1 MDLETSLRS
10 ISKRRLNQSTGS
22 NRSDNETSEHVE
34 SNRDKDTSNLLAEKI
49 KRDKYKKMR
58 RKYVK
63 KITRSANIDSYESL
77 AKFYERQV
85 EFLKRERNCVTRFF
99 NNNSI
104 QGDNLSIK
112 VARLQILIDE
122 GETNKARVEELSNN
136 LYKRDTE
143 IKTLKDNIKLLT
155 KEKDDFKK

>member
-1 MDLETSLRS
+1 
-10 ISKRRLNQSTGS
+10 
-22 NRSDNETSEHVE
+22 
-34 SNRDKDTSNLLAEKI
+34 
-49 KRDKYKKMR
+49 
-58 RKYVK
+58 
-63 KITRSANIDSYESL
+63 L

-85 EFLKRERNCVTRFF
+85 EFLKRERKRVTRFF
-99 NNNSI
+99 NDNNI
-104 QGDNLSIK
+104 KGDNLSIK

-122 GETNKARVEELSNN
+122 GETNKAKIEELSNN